1 MNVENDFEKCINEI
15 VSTYRSVPNPFS
27 FLPYK
32 ISTPRFFVAKNSPK
46 GKLEELFRAA
56 DTDDNGTLSAT
67 EFVEAMSLPS
77 VQHYMQ
83 VLEVKIQDCRPL
95 FDILDDGDG
104 RITIPEF
111 CKGLM
116 QLKGQARALDIV
128 MLQRENKKVLLEC
141 QDWIAT
147 STTPYGC
154 FRK

>member
-1 MNVENDFEKCINEI
+1 MYQRKRFYIDQCQTGK
-15 VSTYRSVPNPFS
+15 PFCV
-27 FLPYK
+27 LAYK
-32 ISTPRFFVAKNSPK
+32 ISSNSEIFFVARFSQSPK

-147 STTPYGC
+147 STTPYC
-154 FRK
+154 

>member
-1 MNVENDFEKCINEI
+1 M
-15 VSTYRSVPNPFS
+15 
-27 FLPYK
+27 
-32 ISTPRFFVAKNSPK
+32 
-46 GKLEELFRAA
+46 
-56 DTDDNGTLSAT
+56 
-67 EFVEAMSLPS
+67 EAMSLPS

-141 QDWIAT
+141 QDWIGNDCNRDLWPFIGQQLGT
-147 STTPYGC
+147 VETWFVQLESHHIVVT
-154 FRK
+154 

>member
-1 MNVENDFEKCINEI
+1 MPSRFVLAKKKTHQLRAF
-15 VSTYRSVPNPFS
+15 
-27 FLPYK
+27 
-32 ISTPRFFVAKNSPK
+32 FFVAKDSPK

-147 STTPYGC
+147 STTPYC
-154 FRK
+154 

>member
-1 MNVENDFEKCINEI
+1 MNVENDLKI
-15 VSTYRSVPNPFS
+15 YQQKPFLHIDQCQTVLFRHTKS
-27 FLPYK
+27 HQLRDF
-32 ISTPRFFVAKNSPK
+32 FFVCQNSPK

-111 CKGLM
+111 
-116 QLKGQARALDIV
+116 
-128 MLQRENKKVLLEC
+128 LQGSDAIEGS
-141 QDWIAT
+141 
-147 STTPYGC
+147 STCTRHRYASTGE
-154 FRK
+154 

>member
-27 FLPYK
+27 FWQK
-32 ISTPRFFVAKNSPK
+32 KSQSTPSFFLSQKILPK

-147 STTPYGC
+147 STTPYC
-154 FRK
+154 

>member
-1 MNVENDFEKCINEI
+1 M
-15 VSTYRSVPNPFS
+15 
-27 FLPYK
+27 
-32 ISTPRFFVAKNSPK
+32 
-46 GKLEELFRAA
+46 
-56 DTDDNGTLSAT
+56 
-67 EFVEAMSLPS
+67 EAMSLPS

-83 VLEVKIQDCRPL
+83 VLEIKIQDCRPL

-141 QDWIAT
+141 QDWTAKRPFP
-147 STTPYGC
+147 SW
-154 FRK
+154 

>member
-1 MNVENDFEKCINEI
+1 M
-15 VSTYRSVPNPFS
+15 SP
-27 FLPYK
+27 K
-32 ISTPRFFVAKNSPK
+32 ILPK

-141 QDWIAT
+141 QDWI
-147 STTPYGC
+147 GNDC
-154 FRK
+154 NRDL

>member
-1 MNVENDFEKCINEI
+1 MNVEHDLKMYQQKLFLH
-15 VSTYRSVPNPFS
+15 RSVPNRFVFCHTKSP
-27 FLPYK
+27 
-32 ISTPRFFVAKNSPK
+32 STPRFFLSPTNSPK

-141 QDWIAT
+141 QDWIL
-147 STTPYGC
+147 
-154 FRK
+154 FN